1 MGRSI
6 TIAPNRKRHLRK
18 TVLAYLVLAGGLSNA
33 QVGHGTVVILDFFK
47 DKLAIA
53 AESRTTYEDR
63 PPQDTSCKIRQYQH
77 RIVFVEI
84 GAVGFRPAPR
94 DPFRGWDNVEL
105 ALRSVHAEASPQK
118 DPDAELKDIA
128 GIWARTLA
136 SYWNTAYRYHP
147 DSVARAAFWGAGQ
160 ISSGFF
166 AEIRNGTI
174 HTLHVGVELDKD
186 KNPPVV
192 AFTFKMG
199 DCWPCGEGE
208 RVCAMARPM
217 IPKEFCEETSRRA
230 KDEAAHWRPSPEL
243 MGEISRETLHAVRL
257 VDDTIAFDPMIGLG
271 GKVDALELHNDG
283 TINWIFRKPSCPE
296 NED

>member
-1 MGRSI
+1 M
-6 TIAPNRKRHLRK
+6 RKI
-18 TVLAYLVLAGGLSNA
+18 VLAVLVLTACVSNA

-53 AESRTTYEDR
+53 ADSRVTYEDR
-63 PPQDTSCKIRQYQH
+63 PPQDTVCKIRQYQH
-77 RIVFVEI
+77 RIVFAEI
-84 GAVGFRPAPR
+84 GALGFMPGAH

-105 ALRSVHAEASPQK
+105 AYRSVRAQASPEK
-118 DPDAELKDIA
+118 DPDTELKDIA

-136 SYWNTAYRYHP
+136 SYWNTAYRYQP

-174 HTLHVGVELDKD
+174 HTLHVDVELDKD
-186 KNPPVV
+186 KSPPMS

-199 DCWPCGEGE
+199 DCWPCGDGE
-208 RVCAMARPM
+208 RVCAMARPL
-217 IPKEFCEETSRRA
+217 IPKEFCEQTSQRA
-230 KDEAAHWRPSPEL
+230 KDEAAHWTPSPEL
-243 MGEISRETLHAVRL
+243 VAKISRETLHAVRL

-271 GKVDALELHNDG
+271 GKVDALELRNDG

-296 NED
+296 NEN